1 MNYNHSSARRGRP
14 KRILDPSA
22 GIAAPTSAP
31 QSPYMYNQ
39 QVPMNNGMIPEYGYN
54 VPPQQPPPYGFSS
67 VPMQTYPPT
76 ENIPP
81 GEQQYSPQFTTQLFA
96 EPVVTNMA
104 MQYGNA
110 LMGYGS
116 QKFEKYVP
124 LTALKYYF
132 AVDTNYVLTKL
143 SLLLFPFSQKD
154 WSVRYEQ
161 DIPLQPRF
169 EKNALDMYIPTMA
182 FVTYIV
188 IAALVSGIQDRFTP
202 LSTLASSALAWN
214 IVEILVQVVSLYIMH
229 LETSLSTLD
238 LLAYCGYKYVGI
250 NAALL
255 ASLAFRTFGYYMT
268 LLYCCVSLAFFV
280 TRSLKLRV
288 LPRND
293 SSYTASGNKRRI
305 YFMFFV
311 AGTQPV
317 LMWCLSH
324 HII

>member
-1 MNYNHSSARRGRP
+1 
-14 KRILDPSA
+14 
-22 GIAAPTSAP
+22 
-31 QSPYMYNQ
+31 MYNQ
-39 QVPMNNGMIPEYGYN
+39 QVPMNNGMMPEYGFN
-54 VPPQQPPPYGFSS
+54 MPQQQASPYGFRS
-67 VPMQTYPPT
+67 VPMQTAYPTT
-76 ENIPP
+76 EAMPP
-81 GEQQYSPQFTTQLFA
+81 GEQYSPPQFTTQLLA
-96 EPVVTNMA
+96 EPVVTNVA

-116 QKFEKYVP
+116 QTFEKYVP
-124 LTALKYYF
+124 VTALKYYF

-188 IAALVSGIQDRFTP
+188 IAALVLGIQERFTP
-202 LSTLASSALAWN
+202 LSTLASSALAWY
-214 IVEILVQVVSLYIMH
+214 IVEIVVQLISLYVMH
-229 LETSLSTLD
+229 LDTSLSTLD

-250 NAALL
+250 NASLL
-255 ASLAFRTFGYYMT
+255 ASLVFRKFGYYMT
-268 LLYCCVSLAFFV
+268 LLYCSISLAFFV

-305 YFMFFV
+305 YFIFFV
-311 AGTQPV
+311 AGAQPV

-324 HII
+324 NMI

>member
-22 GIAAPTSAP
+22 GLSTPTSIP
-31 QSPYMYNQ
+31 QNPYMYNQ
-39 QVPMNNGMIPEYGYN
+39 QVPMNNGMMPEYGFN
-54 VPPQQPPPYGFSS
+54 IPQQQASSYGFRS
-67 VPMQTYPPT
+67 VPMQTYPST
-76 ENIPP
+76 ETMPP
-81 GEQQYSPQFTTQLFA
+81 SEQYSTPQFTTQLLA
-96 EPVVTNMA
+96 EPVVTNVA

-116 QKFEKYVP
+116 QTFEKYVP
-124 LTALKYYF
+124 VTALKYYF

-188 IAALVSGIQDRFTP
+188 IAALVLGIQDRFTP

-214 IVEILVQVVSLYIMH
+214 IVEIVVQLISLYVMH

-255 ASLAFRTFGYYMT
+255 ASLVFRTFGYYMT
-268 LLYCCVSLAFFV
+268 LLYCSISLAFFV

-305 YFMFFV
+305 YFIFFV
-311 AGTQPV
+311 AGAQPV

-324 HII
+324 SMI